1 MNPSYSPNPWMVLP
15 FVLLLACMAALP
27 LACPQWWERHYAKVA
42 VALSAVTVAYYVFGL
57 PPAALATVAGT
68 ARDYIGFVVLIASLY
83 VIAGGIHFQ
92 VNRPPTPGVN
102 TLFLALGGLVSNV
115 LGTTGAA
122 VLLIRPWLRLN
133 RQRAA
138 AHHVVFF
145 IFIVCNAGGCLTPM
159 GDPPLLVG
167 FLKGVPFW
175 WVLRH
180 CWPMWLCGMAFL
192 LGVFYFIDRRH
203 HAGVTALPAETSER
217 WRFGGTWNLAFLA
230 VVIAAMFLQN
240 PFLGEALMLA
250 AAAGS
255 YLTTGRELR
264 EADQFSLRPMVEI
277 AVLFF
282 GIFATMMPALD
293 LLARPTFREHLSVPL
308 VYWSSGA
315 MSAFLDSAPAY
326 LAFFSAAKSG
336 AAGGFDAGIVAAL
349 SVATVL
355 FGAVTYI
362 GNAPNLMVKSIAD
375 HQKIRTPSFLGYLF
389 KWAVPVMLPLLLILW
404 MVFFR

>member
-1 MNPSYSPNPWMVLP
+1 MVLP
-15 FVLLLACMAALP
+15 FGLLLLCMAALP
-27 LACPQWWERHYAKVA
+27 LVCPPWWARNYARVSLA
-42 VALSAVTVAYYVFGL
+42 LAALTLGYYVLALPGAALSTLGGMAQ
-57 PPAALATVAGT
+57 
-68 ARDYIGFVVLIASLY
+68 DYTGFIVLIGSLY
-83 VIAGGIHFQ
+83 VIAGGIHIQ
-92 VNRPPTPGVN
+92 VKGEGLPARN

-133 RQRAA
+133 RHRTA
-138 AHHVVFF
+138 AHHTVFF
-145 IFIVCNAGGCLTPM
+145 IFIVCNVGGCLTPM

-180 CWPMWLCGMAFL
+180 CWQMWLWSMVFL

-203 HAGVTALPAETSER
+203 HARAASAAVEGEGR
-217 WRFGGTWNLAFLA
+217 WRFEGLSNLAFLM
-230 VVIAAMFLQN
+230 VVVAAMFLRPQL
-240 PFLGEALMLA
+240 PREGLMLA
-250 AAAGS
+250 AALGS
-255 YLTTGRELR
+255 FFITGRKAH
-264 EADQFSLRPMVEI
+264 EANQFSLRPMIEI

-282 GIFATMMPALD
+282 GIFATMMPLLD
-293 LLARPTFREHLSVPL
+293 LLRGNLFPHFGASVA
-308 VYWSSGA
+308 YWSSGT

-326 LAFFSAAKSG
+326 LAFFSAMTGHAPPV
-336 AAGGFDAGIVAAL
+336 FDARILTAL

-375 HQKIRTPSFLGYLF
+375 RQKFPAPSFVGYLF
-389 KWAVPVMLPLLLILW
+389 KWAVPVMLPLLLMLW
-404 MVFFR
+404 IVFFR